1 VTEPAVNDAAP
12 ENTPVHKQGSLLKS
26 SALVGSMTLI
36 SRVLGLVRDI
46 VVAGLLG
53 ANAYADAFNI
63 AFKVPNFLRRLFAE
77 GAFSQAFVPVLSE
90 YRTQRSVDEV
100 RALIDRVAGA
110 LGGSLLVLTGIVLVA
125 APWITIV
132 FAPGFRASPEK
143 FALTAELFRIMFPY
157 LFLIS
162 MSGFIGAILNSYGR
176 FAIPA
181 LTPVWLNVVQI
192 TTATVAAQYFSDPV
206 YALAWGVFVA
216 GCIQFLFQV
225 PFVARLHLLPR
236 PKLDLQHEGVRRI
249 LKLMVPALFG
259 VSVSQINLLLDTI
272 LASFLPTGS
281 VTWLAYAERMSE
293 MPLGI
298 FAIAIS
304 TVILPSLSRKN
315 AERSAQDFA
324 HTMDWAIRLV
334 LLIALPS
341 MVAFVVLA
349 EPILMTLFLRGKMTM
364 GDITMSAY
372 SLQAMALGLVAFM
385 LIKVLAPGYY
395 ARQDLRT
402 PVRIGIIAMVSN
414 MVLNLVLV
422 IPLHKYMQLGHVGL
436 SLATTLAGFINAG
449 MLWRGLHANGSMH
462 WQPGSLS
469 QIVRFFVA
477 AIVMG
482 LLLWLASPADAIWQS
497 LPAWRRV
504 VLLTGLCGAG
514 VIVYFGVLL
523 VSGLRVRHFR
533 GLS

>member
-1 VTEPAVNDAAP
+1 VAEPATNS
-12 ENTPVHKQGSLLKS
+12 TPRRKDPTHKQSSLLKS
-26 SALVGSMTLI
+26 SAVVGMMTLI
-36 SRVLGLVRDI
+36 SRVLGLVRD
-46 VVAGLLG
+46 VLLAGLLG
-53 ANAYADAFNI
+53 ANAYADAFYI

-90 YRTQRSVDEV
+90 YRTQRDIQEV
-100 RALIDRVAGA
+100 RDLIDHVAGA
-110 LGGSLLVLTGIVLVA
+110 LGGSLLVVTGVVLVA

-132 FAPGFRASPEK
+132 FAPGFRADPAK

-162 MSGFIGAILNSYGR
+162 MTGFIGAILNSYGR
-176 FAIPA
+176 FATPA

-192 TTATVAAQYFSDPV
+192 ATATIAAPFFPDPV

-216 GCIQFLFQV
+216 GCIQFLFQL

-236 PKLDLQHEGVRRI
+236 PKLNLQHEGVRRI
-249 LKLMVPALFG
+249 LRLMVPALFG

-272 LASFLPTGS
+272 LASFLPEGS
-281 VTWLAYAERMSE
+281 VTWLSYAERMSE

-315 AERSAQDFA
+315 SDRSAQDFA
-324 HTMDWAIRLV
+324 RTMDWAIRLV

-349 EPILMTLFLRGKMTM
+349 KPILTTLFLRGKMTA

-385 LIKVLAPGYY
+385 LIKVLAPGFY

-414 MVLNLVLV
+414 MVLNLILV
-422 IPLHKYMQLGHVGL
+422 IPLHQHLKLGHVGL

-449 MLWRGLHANGSMH
+449 LLLRGLHANGSLH
-462 WQPGSLS
+462 WQPGTLS
-469 QIVRFFVA
+469 QIARFAVA
-477 AIVMG
+477 AAFMG
-482 LLLWLASPADAIWQS
+482 LLLCVTSPVDAVWQA
-497 LPAWRRV
+497 LPALQRAA
-504 VLLTGLCGAG
+504 LLAGLCSAG
-514 VIVYFGVLL
+514 VAGYFAVLFAL
-523 VSGLRVRHFR
+523 GLRPRHFR